1 VKLKWARAC
10 PIEGVRRTLLQRLR
24 NDHGA
29 SAVEYGLL
37 VTLVAVLGGK
47 VGAAFPAIVSVLP

>member
-1 VKLKWARAC
+1 MRN
-10 PIEGVRRTLLQRLR
+10 VRKIFDRLR

-37 VTLVAVLGGK
+37 VSLIAAAIVTLVGVLGGK
-47 VGAAFPAIVSVLP
+47 VGSAFQAIVNVLPN